1 MMINRRRTLQLGLGA
16 GVLPFIG
23 CDRAASPSAANPL
36 FEEDAFTA
44 YIKTIG
50 TLETRDVYVWFTGVL
65 WGMLPRV
72 ATAPLCGFQGL
83 ARHRWHA
90 HGDGSYSQTAYD
102 VGFFSDL
109 ETGKPADAIINPLTG
124 ESVRPF
130 HNSYGGF
137 EQVHTPAAFAK
148 GRDGSEAKK
157 DQLTWTTAGN
167 QVVLTERM
175 VGNVPSK
182 LQPAQWPRETSGPVN
197 FYGGETSYAAS
208 LPALSNPAVK
218 TLPYTLFWSSFAPW
232 EPWLMMDGAKGAC
245 QWRATGMKLDRY
257 GDAGQDIL
265 DFAEKVQPGYFGD
278 GAPWDWHRSATDDY
292 IRIRGAG

>member
-1 MMINRRRTLQLGLGA
+1 MIARRHILHLGLGA
-16 GVLPFIG
+16 GALPLVG
-23 CDRAASPSAANPL
+23 CEGATAARPL
-36 FEEDAFTA
+36 YDGDPFTA

-83 ARHRWHA
+83 ARHRWRA

-109 ETGKPADAIINPLTG
+109 ETGKPADVIANPLTG

-137 EQVHTPAAFAK
+137 EQVHTRAAFTQGQD
-148 GRDGSEAKK
+148 GREAKAS
-157 DQLTWTTAGN
+157 QLNWTTASN

-175 VGNVPSK
+175 TGNVPSK
-182 LQPAQWPRETSGPVN
+182 VPPETWPRETSGPIN
-197 FYGGETSYAAS
+197 FYGGETSYAAA
-208 LPALSNPAVK
+208 LPALNDPNVT

-245 QWRATGMKLDRY
+245 QWRATGMKLARAE
-257 GDAGQDIL
+257 DAGSDIL
-265 DFAEKVQPGYFGD
+265 DFVEQAEPGYFGD
-278 GAPWDWHRSATDDY
+278 EAPWEGYRSATDDY
-292 IRIRGAG
+292 IRLRGAG